1 MSFCS
6 RTSCF
11 LLDASLV
18 YMSWSTGA
26 AGDVVAG
33 FYFHSWVVVDVQVR
47 FNACKGTLIKHL
59 FYDEYHGVGGNIFH
73 PPIYNVVGLV
83 VSWCL
88 PSFVIGDGDSCGELV
103 KLDLGGLVP
112 VSIDIIESS
121 MSLVKL
127 VPWGVWENFSRW
139 NLR

>member
-33 FYFHSWVVVDVQVR
+33 FYFHWWVVVDVQVR
-47 FNACKGTLIKHL
+47 FNACKGTLLKHL
-59 FYDEYHGVGGNIFH
+59 FSDESHGVGGYLFH

-88 PSFVIGDGDSCGELV
+88 ASFVIGDGDSCGELV